1 MNDKHDVM
9 TATCQEPKDAREALA
24 QLKTAVANGGS
35 AYNYEAAFGVV
46 QKTLQKVLDEHGGM
60 GEELLAAYELLGVVF
75 EVTRRLSI
83 ACDESQVLDV
93 FIDGLQRSYVG
104 CDVFTG
110 ATQAREFDEI
120 LGCAKSNPDWIDEVV
135 ERAAKEMRVLE
146 AHAPSDNVKG
156 DTVQVLVGPVVAGDE
171 FVCVIVVARNEKENE
186 FRACDMTMVE
196 ALCNY
201 CGDVIRNHRL
211 VLELRGISL
220 SMVRALVNAVDQKD
234 EYTSGHSV
242 RVGYFSLMLGQRFN
256 LTGHELQMLQWSAL
270 LHDVGKIG
278 IRDEVLKK
286 EGKLTDEE
294 FTHMKEHPTRSYQVV
309 KEIPKLADAL
319 PGVLHHHEKFN
330 GKGYPSGLK
339 GEDIPLQ
346 ARLIQIAD
354 IFDALTSNRSYR
366 GAYSWQEA
374 LDILEQESGETCDPT
389 LTSMFITMMQEHLGY
404 DEKAWAALLK
414 DSEQFLQETNSIC
427 NSIGILP
434 T

>member
-1 MNDKHDVM
+1 MSGHQENIS
-9 TATCQEPKDAREALA
+9 ATCQKPKDAQEALTL
-24 QLKTAVANGGS
+24 LKATVANGVAPFDCES
-35 AYNYEAAFGVV
+35 AFSVV
-46 QKTLQKVLDEHGGM
+46 QKMLQKVLDEHLGM

-104 CDVFTG
+104 CDVYTG
-110 ATQAREFDEI
+110 ASQACEFDEI
-120 LGCAKSNPDWIDEVV
+120 LGGEKTYSDWIDKTVD
-135 ERAAKEMRVLE
+135 RAAKEMRVLVE
-146 AHAPSDNVKG
+146 HAPTGEFNNG
-156 DTVQVLVGPVVAGDE
+156 TVQILVGPVMAGDE
-171 FVCVIVVARNEKENE
+171 FVCVIVVSRSEKESQ

-242 RVGYFSLMLGQRFN
+242 RVGFFSMLLGQRIG
-256 LTGHELQMLQWSAL
+256 LTGHDLQMLQWSAL

-309 KEIPKLADAL
+309 KEIPKLAGAL

-330 GKGYPSGLK
+330 GKGYPAGLK
-339 GEDIPLQ
+339 GEGIPLQ

-366 GAYSWQEA
+366 GAYSWKEA
-374 LDILEQESGETCDPT
+374 LDILDNEAGETCDPT
-389 LTSMFITMMQEHLGY
+389 LTATFITMMKNLLSH
-404 DEKAWAALLK
+404 DENAWKTLLK
-414 DSEQFLQETNSIC
+414 DSENFLQETDSIC
-427 NSIGILP
+427 NSIGIMP
-434 T
+434 A

>member
-1 MNDKHDVM
+1 LNDKGNNM
-9 TATCQEPKDAREALA
+9 IATCQEPRDVREALA
-24 QLKTAVANGGS
+24 QLKSTVTLGTSPHYCES
-35 AYNYEAAFGVV
+35 AFSVV
-46 QKTLQKVLDEHGGM
+46 EKALQNVLDEHNGM

-75 EVTRRLSI
+75 EVTRRLSV
-83 ACDESQVLDV
+83 ARDESQVLDV
-93 FIDGLQRSYVG
+93 FVDGLQRSYVG
-104 CDVFTG
+104 YEVFAR
-110 ATQAREFDEI
+110 ATQTGESEGE
-120 LGCAKSNPDWIDEVV
+120 LGSKRSNPVWIDANI
-135 ERAAKEMRVLE
+135 ERAFKENCVL
-146 AHAPSDNVKG
+146 V
-156 DTVQVLVGPVVAGDE
+156 VQVPAGIINSDIVQIMVGPVVVGDE
-171 FVCVIVVARNEKENE
+171 CTCVIVVARSEQETA

-242 RVGYFSLMLGQRFN
+242 RVGYFSLMLGRRVN
-256 LTGHELQMLQWSAL
+256 LTGYELQMLQWSAL

-294 FTHMKEHPTRSYQVV
+294 FTHMKEHPERSYQVV

-319 PGVLHHHEKFN
+319 PGVLHHHEKYN

-366 GAYSWQEA
+366 NAYSWQEA
-374 LDILEQESGETCDPT
+374 LGILDSESGQTCDPK
-389 LTSMFITMMQEHLGY
+389 LTAIFIAMMKDHLSH
-404 DEKAWAALLK
+404 DETAWSSLMK
-414 DSEQFLQETNSIC
+414 DSEQFLHETDSI
-427 NSIGILP
+427 NDSIGLVP
-434 T
+434 S